1 MTASEMYRNLGLGVE
16 LCRTYL
22 SFKHVSKECPV
33 GPIVAATENLAEAL
47 RSFGYCPDEAEIVVR
62 RWGRTDDVGEQG

>member
-1 MTASEMYRNLGLGVE
+1 MTASEMYRDLGLGVE

-33 GPIVAATENLAEAL
+33 GPIVAATENLAEM
-47 RSFGYCPDEAEIVVR
+47 SVVSATAPMKPR
-62 RWGRTDDVGEQG
+62 